1 MSFLTAIMQSTARAE
16 SLALDKMALNYV
28 VTEYADP
35 SEILGDNPCDEGAFV
50 HGLFLEGAGWEKG
63 GRGEG
68 YIADSLPKVM
78 HPIFPVVQVI
88 AVPTEKK
95 KIQG

>member
-1 MSFLTAIMQSTARAE
+1 LADWTDKFELPKSLWISGLFNSMSFFTAIMQTTSRLE

-35 SEILGDNPCDEGAFV
+35 TEILGDNPCDEGAFV
-50 HGLFLEGAGWEKG
+50 HGLYLEGAGWEKG

-68 YIADSLPKVM
+68 
-78 HPIFPVVQVI
+78 
-88 AVPTEKK
+88 
-95 KIQG
+95 